1 VYPDPVS
8 RELDFER
15 PVLELERKI
24 EELRRIAAGID
35 RLPSGVAAENDPPTG
50 DVHPSDTDSSLPA
63 RADQSDLD
71 RQIARLEKRAQKL
84 QEQVFHS
91 LTRWQIVQLSRHPS
105 RPYALDYVQRVFT
118 DFTELHG
125 DRAFADDGAIVAG
138 IARFGTDSVMILGH
152 QKGRSTKENV
162 RRNFGMARPEGYRK
176 AMRLMRLAERFG
188 LPIITLIDTPGAYPG
203 IDAEERG
210 QALAI
215 AESLEHMA
223 GLRVPVVAVVIG
235 EGGSGGALAIGVANR
250 VLMLEYSTYSVIS
263 PEACSSILFKDA
275 SFAERAADALKLTAP
290 DLQRLGVIDDIVPEP
305 VGGAHRDHEL
315 AAARLRE
322 ALTRHLRDLARLDA
336 AQLTDDRYRRFR
348 KLGAFEELALNS
360 ELRRSSA
367 PPPDDASGPVTGG
380 VNPPAGAIA
389 SLNASG
395 PVTGGVNPP
404 AGAIASLNASDG
416 ESR

>member
-1 VYPDPVS
+1 
-8 RELDFER
+8 
-15 PVLELERKI
+15 
-24 EELRRIAAGID
+24 
-35 RLPSGVAAENDPPTG
+35 
-50 DVHPSDTDSSLPA
+50 LPA

-71 RQIARLEKRAQKL
+71 RQIARLEKRARKL

-105 RPYALDYVQRVFT
+105 RPYALDYVQRLFT

-138 IARFGTDSVMILGH
+138 IARFGTESVMILGH

-215 AESLEHMA
+215 AESLEQMA

-235 EGGSGGALAIGVANR
+235 EGGSGGALAIGA
-250 VLMLEYSTYSVIS
+250 TYSVIS

-290 DLQRLGVIDDIVPEP
+290 DLQGLGVIDDIVAEP

-322 ALTRHLRDLARLDA
+322 ALTRHLRELSKLDA
-336 AQLTDDRYRRFR
+336 VQLTDDRYRRFR
-348 KLGAFEELALNS
+348 KLGAFEELALSS

-367 PPPDDASGPVTGG
+367 PPPEDAA
-380 VNPPAGAIA
+380 N
-389 SLNASG
+389 
-395 PVTGGVNPP
+395 
-404 AGAIASLNASDG
+404 G